1 MPARTPALPRRLR
14 EAEGLERAGKGDRP
28 ALPGRPTSLGLALV
42 SKKCA
47 TAKKKKPNLV
57 LPSFALQ
64 SSSTTGWGCHQ
75 IRSQVSPCS
84 EGFSSL
90 GRWKCGHDSRVMLQG
105 QQRGGGQL
113 EWGKDPCML
122 RLRPRKAAQC
132 LCARCRNPSSN
143 QGITAARAAWVLNKQ
158 KAVSQVPCSQRSR
171 RPSMDRTPSSH
182 QTPS

>member
-1 MPARTPALPRRLR
+1 MQQL
-14 EAEGLERAGKGDRP
+14 
-28 ALPGRPTSLGLALV
+28 
-42 SKKCA
+42 
-47 TAKKKKPNLV
+47 KKKKPNLV

-158 KAVSQVPCSQRSR
+158 KAVSQVPAPSGAEDLPWTGPQAATRVLPKGGRGARDRVRDPTLGVAVVQWQCVIR
-171 RPSMDRTPSSH
+171 R
-182 QTPS
+182 